1 MYVVA
6 DLKFLTI
13 VIILFKPN
21 FSLEIGPHD
30 VGEVGIRKVGQNVY
44 HPGIETDTNF
54 SIRVRII
61 RALQI
66 RIRLY
71 PLKI

>member
-30 VGEVGIRKVGQNVY
+30 VGEVGIRKVGQSVY
-44 HPGIETDTNF
+44 HPANLMILLLNMNE
-54 SIRVRII
+54 V
-61 RALQI
+61 
-66 RIRLY
+66 
-71 PLKI
+71 